1 MKTTLLNFFKN
12 VGVLLLIAT
21 FGMSCSDNGVEVILK
36 KGTDGPF
43 PDYGKVLA
51 FPTAEGY
58 GANATGGRG
67 GEIYHVTTLDDNGGE
82 GSLRAAVSKPDRIIV
97 FDVAGVIHLKEVLV
111 FSKNLT
117 IAAQTAPGDGVV
129 LYGNRVSFTGASNF
143 ICRHLRIR
151 MGIEGP
157 DGKDAAG
164 IANGENMI
172 FDHLSV
178 TWGRD
183 ENFSINW
190 DSKGTLPRNIT
201 IQNSILG
208 QGLQNHSCGGLIQTD
223 TESGITLFRNLY
235 TDNKTRNP
243 KVKGLNQFVNNVVY
257 NWGSGAAYNM
267 GGDSSG
273 QSETTI
279 ENNYF
284 IVGPVDNWQNVRQ
297 EDNSIKVEKVPMN
310 PTPPFLGGNADFR
323 VYYKGNYY
331 DNDKDGSLNGF
342 ELTQG
347 NWTEYCKGEP
357 TFLSTPS
364 DQHPVISQQTSAA
377 EAYHWIVKHVGA
389 SLPDRDEVDRYLVDE
404 LTSLG
409 KKGTIIQNEQDVQQ
423 YALGGVGAIQSEEKP
438 LDSDNDGMPDEFED
452 KYGLDKN
459 DPSDAAKIANNGY
472 TNIEN
477 YIFTLDAKLND

>member
-1 MKTTLLNFFKN
+1 MGT
-12 VGVLLLIAT
+12 
-21 FGMSCSDNGVEVILK
+21 NG
-36 KGTDGPF
+36 T
-43 PDYGKVLA
+43 
-51 FPTAEGY
+51 
-58 GANATGGRG
+58 
-67 GEIYHVTTLDDNGGE
+67 
-82 GSLRAAVSKPDRIIV
+82 
-97 FDVAGVIHLKEVLV
+97 
-111 FSKNLT
+111 
-117 IAAQTAPGDGVV
+117 
-129 LYGNRVSFTGASNF
+129 
-143 ICRHLRIR
+143 
-151 MGIEGP
+151 

-279 ENNYF
+279 EDNYF

-297 EDNSIKVEKVPMN
+297 EDNSIKVEKVPMS
-310 PTPPFLGGNADFR
+310 PTPPFLGGNVDFR
-323 VYYKGNYY
+323 AYYKGNY
-331 DNDKDGSLNGF
+331 
-342 ELTQG
+342 
-347 NWTEYCKGEP
+347 
-357 TFLSTPS
+357 
-364 DQHPVISQQTSAA
+364 
-377 EAYHWIVKHVGA
+377 
-389 SLPDRDEVDRYLVDE
+389 
-404 LTSLG
+404 
-409 KKGTIIQNEQDVQQ
+409 
-423 YALGGVGAIQSEEKP
+423 
-438 LDSDNDGMPDEFED
+438 
-452 KYGLDKN
+452 
-459 DPSDAAKIANNGY
+459 
-472 TNIEN
+472 
-477 YIFTLDAKLND
+477 

>member
-1 MKTTLLNFFKN
+1 MKTTLFNFFKN
-12 VGVLLLIAT
+12 AGALFLIAT
-21 FGMSCSDNGVEVILK
+21 LGMSCNDNDIEVVIK
-36 KGTDGPF
+36 KGSDGPF
-43 PDYGKVLA
+43 PDYGNVLA
-51 FPTAEGY
+51 FPGAEGY
-58 GANATGGRG
+58 GAGATGGRG
-67 GEIYHVTTLDDNGGE
+67 GDVYHVTTLEDNGEE

-97 FDVAGVIHLKEVLV
+97 FDVAGIINLKEALV

-129 LYGNRVSFTGASNF
+129 LYGNRVSFTGASNL

-151 MGIEGP
+151 MGTNGT

-279 ENNYF
+279 EDNYF

-297 EDNSIKVEKVPMN
+297 EDNSIKVEKVPMS
-310 PTPPFLGGNADFR
+310 PTPPFLGGNVDFR
-323 VYYKGNYY
+323 AYYKGNYY
-331 DNDKDGSLNGF
+331 DNDKDGLLNGF
-342 ELTQG
+342 ELTQA
-347 NWTEYCKGEP
+347 NWAEYCKGEP
-357 TFLSTPS
+357 TFLSAPS
-364 DQHPVISQQTSAA
+364 DKHPAISQQTSAT
-377 EAYHWIVKHVGA
+377 EAYNWIVKNVGA
-389 SLPDRDEVDRYLVDE
+389 SLPARDEVDQYLIDE

-423 YALGGVGAIQSEEKP
+423 FSLGGVGTIQNGEKP

-477 YIFTLDAKLND
+477 YIFTLDAKLNN

>member
-1 MKTTLLNFFKN
+1 ME
-12 VGVLLLIAT
+12 
-21 FGMSCSDNGVEVILK
+21 DNGE
-36 KGTDGPF
+36 
-43 PDYGKVLA
+43 
-51 FPTAEGY
+51 
-58 GANATGGRG
+58 
-67 GEIYHVTTLDDNGGE
+67 E

-97 FDVAGVIHLKEVLV
+97 FDVAGIINLKEALV

-129 LYGNRVSFTGASNF
+129 LYGNRVSFTGASNL

-151 MGIEGP
+151 MGTNGP

-279 ENNYF
+279 EDNYF

-297 EDNSIKVEKVPMN
+297 EDNSIKVEKVPMS

-323 VYYKGNYY
+323 AYYKGNYY

-342 ELTQG
+342 ELTQA
-347 NWTEYCKGEP
+347 NWAEYCKGEP
-357 TFLSTPS
+357 TFLSAPS
-364 DQHPVISQQTSAA
+364 DKHPAISQQTSAT
-377 EAYHWIVKHVGA
+377 EAYNWIVKNVGA
-389 SLPDRDEVDRYLVDE
+389 SLPVRDEVDQYLIDE

-423 YALGGVGAIQSEEKP
+423 FSLGGVGTIQNGEKP

-477 YIFTLDAKLND
+477 YIFTLDAKLNN

>member
-1 MKTTLLNFFKN
+1 M
-12 VGVLLLIAT
+12 
-21 FGMSCSDNGVEVILK
+21 
-36 KGTDGPF
+36 
-43 PDYGKVLA
+43 
-51 FPTAEGY
+51 
-58 GANATGGRG
+58 
-67 GEIYHVTTLDDNGGE
+67 
-82 GSLRAAVSKPDRIIV
+82 RAAVSKPDRIIV
-97 FDVAGVIHLKEVLV
+97 FDVAGIINLKEALV

-129 LYGNRVSFTGASNF
+129 LYGNRVSFTGASNL

-151 MGIEGP
+151 MGTNGP

-279 ENNYF
+279 EDNYF

-297 EDNSIKVEKVPMN
+297 EDNSIKVEKVPMS

-323 VYYKGNYY
+323 AYYKGNYY

-342 ELTQG
+342 ELTQA
-347 NWTEYCKGEP
+347 NWAEYCKGEP
-357 TFLSTPS
+357 TFLSAPS
-364 DQHPVISQQTSAA
+364 DKHPAISQQISAT
-377 EAYHWIVKHVGA
+377 EAYNWIVKNVGA
-389 SLPDRDEVDRYLVDE
+389 SLPVRDEVDQYLIDE

-423 YALGGVGAIQSEEKP
+423 FSLGGVGTIQNGEKP

-477 YIFTLDAKLND
+477 YIFTLDAKLNN

>member
-1 MKTTLLNFFKN
+1 ME
-12 VGVLLLIAT
+12 
-21 FGMSCSDNGVEVILK
+21 DNGE
-36 KGTDGPF
+36 
-43 PDYGKVLA
+43 
-51 FPTAEGY
+51 
-58 GANATGGRG
+58 
-67 GEIYHVTTLDDNGGE
+67 E

-97 FDVAGVIHLKEVLV
+97 FDVAGIINLKEALV

-129 LYGNRVSFTGASNF
+129 LYGNRVSFTGASNL

-151 MGIEGP
+151 MGTNGP

-279 ENNYF
+279 EDNYF

-297 EDNSIKVEKVPMN
+297 EDNSIKVEKVPMS

-323 VYYKGNYY
+323 AYYKGNYY

-342 ELTQG
+342 ELTRA
-347 NWTEYCKGEP
+347 NWAEYCKGEP
-357 TFLSTPS
+357 TFLSAPS
-364 DQHPVISQQTSAA
+364 DKHPAISQQTSAT
-377 EAYHWIVKHVGA
+377 EAYNWIVKNVGA
-389 SLPDRDEVDRYLVDE
+389 SLPVRDEVDQYLIDE

-423 YALGGVGAIQSEEKP
+423 FSLGGVGTIQNGEKP

-477 YIFTLDAKLND
+477 YIFTLDAKLNN

>member
-1 MKTTLLNFFKN
+1 MEP
-12 VGVLLLIAT
+12 G
-21 FGMSCSDNGVEVILK
+21 
-36 KGTDGPF
+36 
-43 PDYGKVLA
+43 
-51 FPTAEGY
+51 
-58 GANATGGRG
+58 ATGGRG
-67 GEIYHVTTLDDNGGE
+67 GDVYHVTTLEDNGEE

-97 FDVAGVIHLKEVLV
+97 FDVAGIINLKEALV

-129 LYGNRVSFTGASNF
+129 LYGNRVSFTGASNL

-151 MGIEGP
+151 MGTNGP

-279 ENNYF
+279 EDNYF

-297 EDNSIKVEKVPMN
+297 EDNSIKVEKVPMS

-323 VYYKGNYY
+323 AYYKGNYY

-342 ELTQG
+342 ELTQA
-347 NWTEYCKGEP
+347 NWAEYCKGEP
-357 TFLSTPS
+357 TFLSAPS
-364 DQHPVISQQTSAA
+364 DKHPAISQQTSAT
-377 EAYHWIVKHVGA
+377 EAYNWIVKNVGA
-389 SLPDRDEVDRYLVDE
+389 SLPVRDEVDQYLIDE

-423 YALGGVGAIQSEEKP
+423 FSLGGVGTIQNGEKP

-477 YIFTLDAKLND
+477 YIFTLDAKLNN